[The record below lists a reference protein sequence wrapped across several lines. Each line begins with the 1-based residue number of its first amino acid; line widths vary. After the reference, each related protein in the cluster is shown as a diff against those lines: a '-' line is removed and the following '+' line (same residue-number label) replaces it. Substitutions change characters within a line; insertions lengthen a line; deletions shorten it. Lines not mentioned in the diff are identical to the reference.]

1 MSSRPNLRTTHV
13 ATTPPASTATGAIP
27 IWLVAVLLV
36 VLGVVVPLLI
46 AHHFG
51 ALGIARGDDVA
62 YLSSAFRFVDH
73 GTIKGS
79 HWAAMSLVGQIIA
92 AAPVVAMAGHR
103 ITALQI
109 ETAAIGFVGL
119 WAVFDLA
126 RQVLSLRRAAFVA
139 ALVAVNPLWLQLA
152 PTFMT
157 DIPAF
162 SLAMASLA
170 LGARSVRSERH
181 RGALVAA
188 SLAVGFAGFTIRE
201 FAIVAPIAVAMVSIA
216 LAGRRRERMVPV
228 FGVSVLV
235 LAVVL
240 FFAWRRGLPGFTE
253 QHLTIPTSTS
263 VRKTT
268 TRFAQSLLLLGV
280 MVSPALI
287 LARPLRLVRA
297 SWARAHVTTAVVVGG
312 VAAVAL
318 VEAFVSDNA
327 GGFITPDHYN
337 SNQWTLGEGYNALL
351 PSEIAVFLKLV
362 GVLAVAVMLCAVIPA
377 VVDAIASVRDRE
389 LRVTHSPV
397 TAIVALGAL
406 GYVAVYLASS
416 LVGVSFFSR
425 YLLSIVPLVAILV
438 LAGQR
443 VEEPARHV
451 AGSVAIAS
459 LVVLGTL
466 GAAAAAATASLD
478 GTKWTVAED
487 AAEVV
492 GGKRLVDG
500 SFEWNNIR
508 LGEVRY
514 FTRRPPGTCV
524 RLRRESAPPSGASV
538 VASEKVWTVGTD
550 LWVVARRTGNC
561 PDSS

>member
-1 MSSRPNLRTTHV
+1 M
-13 ATTPPASTATGAIP
+13 
-27 IWLVAVLLV
+27 LLV

-62 YLSSAFRFVDH
+62 YLSSAFRFIDH
-73 GTIKGS
+73 GTIEGS
-79 HWAAMSLVGQIIA
+79 NWAAMNLVGQLIA
-92 AAPVVAMAGHR
+92 AAPVVAIAGHR

-109 ETAAIGFVGL
+109 ETAVIGFVGL

-126 RQVLSLRRAAFVA
+126 RQVLSLRHATFVA
-139 ALVAVNPLWLQLA
+139 VLVAVNPLWLQLA

-201 FAIVAPIAVAMVSIA
+201 FALVAPIAVAIVSITTSS
-216 LAGRRRERMVPV
+216 RRRERPVPV
-228 FGVSVLV
+228 VGLSVLV

-253 QHLTIPTSTS
+253 QDLAIPTSTS
-263 VRKTT
+263 VRKTA

-287 LARPLRLVRA
+287 LAQPLRLVRA
-297 SWARAHVTTAVVVGG
+297 SWTRARVTTAVVVGA

-337 SNQWTLGEGYNALL
+337 SNQWTLGEGYHALL
-351 PSEIAVFLKLV
+351 PSEIAAFLKLV
-362 GVLAVAVMLCAVIPA
+362 GVLALAVMLCAVIPA
-377 VVDAIASVRDRE
+377 VVDAIASVRSRE
-389 LRVTHSPV
+389 LRVARSPV
-397 TAIVALGAL
+397 TAIVALGAT
-406 GYVAVYLASS
+406 GYVSVYLASS
-416 LVGVSFFSR
+416 LFGISFFSR
-425 YLLSIVPLVAILV
+425 YLLAIVPLVAILV

-443 VEEPARHV
+443 VEEPSRHL
-451 AGSVAIAS
+451 ASSVAIAS
-459 LVVLGTL
+459 LVAL
-466 GAAAAAATASLD
+466 GALGATAAAATASLD
-478 GTKWTVAED
+478 GTKWMVAEG
-487 AAEVV
+487 AARVV
-492 GGKRLVDG
+492 RGKQLVDG

-514 FTRRPPGTCV
+514 FTQRPPGTCV